1 MLTTLT
7 LPTLAVLMALS
18 GIPGLNALPGLRG
31 ANRVKVVRT
40 AADSL
45 PPPWKPSSRLAL
57 ENLFVRT
64 GMPPLAPATAP
75 VKLSPTLDPRKLRVG
90 LDPVTGDFTWGI
102 EVGEFRLGAGQ
113 RIPLAAYGREAMA
126 RQFRERWAERSRANL
141 NTLGSNTGAQRQ
153 GLSLPIPVQLPQR
166 IQSILGPGGPALN
179 VSGSESIRLS
189 GTSNWT
195 NQQTGLLGQ
204 RKSLFPSLDMQ
215 QDLDIR
221 LEGQLSDR
229 IKVNLLQNS
238 ANQIPLANRIA
249 INYRGD
255 EDDLIQ
261 ALDLGN
267 TSLSLPGTQYV
278 SYSGKNE
285 GLFGVKVAARYG
297 ALDLTALASK
307 QEGRSERSQYSGGAS
322 SQKIRIADYEYVK
335 GQYFLLYDPNFDG
348 YYTIPDQSIRLFLD
362 DANYGNDATA
372 IRARTV
378 IDPDGSLSMGLD
390 PVRDTAA
397 VRGSFDELRVG
408 PDQAFEIISDVFLFQ
423 RFGYKIIRLRQP
435 IPANS
440 NQILAASFRAVP
452 VDPNTGVELPD
463 TVRVGGRL
471 VGGSGPDSS
480 ATLLKLLRVPRSLQ
494 GVTTDGYF
502 DTTHVFDMVRELEL
516 KNFYNLQGF
525 GIDPRSFKLT
535 IQKGQREPPVTTVM
549 VGDTLV
555 PYIEV
560 LGLDNLDER
569 NGTPTRGHDGEVDGA
584 APTSGQRLFV
594 NYQNG
599 TLFFLDPRPF
609 APRITPPGSRPFDEL
624 MDRVLFR
631 RARLD
636 GSTPDRAPNP
646 DAYERLNPLSNV
658 AEYFINVEFSAARGG
673 GEITLGRGNLIE
685 ASDVVTVNGERWTR
699 DRDYTIDYDLGRL
712 SLKRQLG
719 PSDQLNVDYSY
730 APLFQQAGRTLV
742 GSAFRLEG
750 RDKSFGGA
758 FMYESKGAQD
768 LRPRLGEEPSR
779 TVITDLNTDW
789 RFKPGF
795 LTRLADR
802 LPGVRTSTPSELNV
816 QAEVGMS
823 FPNPNT
829 RNEVFIDD
837 MEGVRDAVS
846 LPMTPERWRWSSVPK
861 RAISVVS
868 GTATFSQSFLD
879 LPLQSNAE
887 LHWYSPPNVV
897 KERDLRP
904 RLSDAQGAQ
913 NPRQVLALTVP
924 RRPATAD
931 AADTLWAGLTYPL
944 DQVGIDLSRSQFIEL
959 WVNDFADHHDTG
971 VVPPIDRIRGLNVKL
986 HVDLGVVSEDMMR
999 APNRVPNGLLD
1010 SEDKKPRD
1018 NQLIVTD
1025 TNNEDTGYDGRLSI
1039 EESSAAVADLI
1050 TANPAADP
1058 EGDDFRTTDNNF
1070 KEIDPRRY
1078 TGTNGVEGNKTVL
1091 PVPDTEDLN
1100 LNDQIDTQEDYFE
1113 YTIPLGDANSPYLV
1127 TDVRRDF
1134 ALADSSNGWR
1144 RYRIPL
1150 TDSLRV
1156 QFGVPDLTIARHVR
1170 VWIEG
1175 MQTSDSTG
1183 ASERRPLLMLGG
1195 VEIVGSRWRTAE
1207 LTRNQ
1212 TDTLLTT
1219 VTLNSVNTVD
1229 NADIYVAPFDPGE
1242 TRNGSQALT
1251 RREQSIALEF
1261 TRLAPEDTLEAYK
1274 TFSIEE
1280 NYSRYGKLRWYAS
1293 AFRVPDYDPASG
1305 ALYYYLRFA
1314 SDEQGRNYY
1323 EVKRPMP
1330 ISSEPLSI
1338 KWEDIQIELAKLSSF
1353 KTELDFPKT
1362 DPVLYRVQLS
1372 PEGDSLVIK
1381 GRPSFTRLRRISF
1394 GIINSSPTQTFEE
1407 GQLWFDE
1414 LRATDVA
1421 KDVGIANRVLV
1432 NGKVANLLDYNVA
1445 WNSRDADF
1453 LSVGETRG
1461 SGNRQT
1467 ALAVTSRFDTHRF
1480 FEGTGINLPVN
1491 FVYNLNSSKPRFTAG
1506 DDVFRSGEQQEASET
1521 RTLSRSFGTSYSRVW
1536 TERSNPLLRYTI
1548 GGMTGNINRSL
1559 TDSRTPVNVY
1569 RNESVNG
1576 GLAYN
1581 VAPRSLLRFGLPFT
1595 KTGKFYPLPE
1605 RIYANYIVGTSKG
1618 VTLTRA
1624 TDGSGNLLP
1633 TSSLSGRAAGID
1645 MGMDTKPVDMF
1656 SHHVEARRNL
1666 SLEGVKTDKVA
1677 GLNLGRVVSWRQSFR
1692 SGYTLQRGAWL
1703 RPSLNWQSN
1712 YSQNNDT
1719 QSQDLGVRGIA
1730 NGQSATM
1737 NWDLPFD
1744 RFGAMTG
1751 VTQEARP
1758 VQPDTGV
1765 TVTLPKKVTR
1775 RLRWQSLVQRLGNVS
1790 TDLSVT
1796 RSSSYSRVTGTP
1808 SMLYLVGIVENP
1820 GFGTT
1825 NGATEAVF
1833 GNTDQRGLDW
1843 RTGARTRIPLVYG
1856 SVVSARLSF
1865 GDRTN
1870 VANGVVSRQKEAR
1883 FPDFELDYGQVA
1895 QVLRLT
1901 KVFTNPQL
1909 RTAYSRSTSQDFQY
1923 GRDDKIASASRD
1935 DYRPLISLRG
1945 GFKNGAQA
1953 DMRIDHYNST
1963 RQVFQGATATQRDQN
1978 TDFNFTLNRSYSKG
1992 QKVTFLGKTNTIR
2005 SSVTLQLATVYS
2017 HRKAGTQL
2025 ASGDIQSPVDDTR
2038 LSVNTS
2044 GSYGFSNNVTGN
2056 MTLGFSEN
2064 RDNTKKV
2071 IRRSVR
2077 VEVRAQFTF

>member
-1 MLTTLT
+1 
-7 LPTLAVLMALS
+7 MALS

-31 ANRVKVVRT
+31 SHRVKVVHT

-45 PPPWKPSSRLAL
+45 PPPWKTSSRLAL
-57 ENLFVRT
+57 ENRFVWS
-64 GMPPLAPATAP
+64 GLPPISPPNSPVRLAP
-75 VKLSPTLDPRKLRVG
+75 SLDPRRLRVTV
-90 LDPVTGDFTWGI
+90 DPVTGEYLSSV
-102 EVGEFRLGAGQ
+102 EVGEVRLGTGFRMAV
-113 RIPLAAYGREAMA
+113 ADYSHTAMA
-126 RQFRERWAERSRANL
+126 RLFRERWAERSKN
-141 NTLGSNTGAQRQ
+141 NINSLGSNATAQRP

-255 EDDLIQ
+255 EDDLVQ

-297 ALDLTALASK
+297 ALDITALASK
-307 QEGRSERSQYSGGAS
+307 QEGRSERSSYSGGAS
-322 SQKIRIADYEYVK
+322 SQRFRISDFEWVK
-335 GQYFLLYDPNFDG
+335 GQYFLLYDPNFGRTYD
-348 YYTIPDQSIRLFLD
+348 IPDLSIRLYLD

-372 IRARTV
+372 VRGRAL
-378 IDPDGSLSMGLD
+378 IDPDGALSMGLD
-390 PVRDTAA
+390 AVQDTAT
-397 VRGSFDELRVG
+397 VRGVFDELRPG
-408 PDQAFEIISDVFLFQ
+408 GDQAFEVMSDVFAFS
-423 RFGYKIIRLRQP
+423 RFGYKVIRLRQP
-435 IPANS
+435 IPPNS
-440 NQILAASFRAVP
+440 NQILAVSYKAVP
-452 VDPNTGVELPD
+452 INPNTGEVLVPGD
-463 TVRVGGRL
+463 TLRVGGR
-471 VGGSGPDSS
+471 VITTAGPDSN
-480 ATLLKLLRVPRSLQ
+480 ATVLKVLRVPRTLQ
-494 GVTTDGYF
+494 GVTTDGFF
-502 DTTHVFDMVRELEL
+502 DPTSAFDLVRELEL

-525 GIDPRSFKLT
+525 GIDPQTFKLS
-535 IQKGQREPPVTTVM
+535 IQRTQNEPAITAVT

-555 PYIEV
+555 PYLEV
-560 LGLDNLDER
+560 LGLDNFDER
-569 NGTPTRGHDGEVDGA
+569 NGTPQRGHDGIVDGA
-584 APTSGQRLFV
+584 APNSRQRLFV
-594 NYQNG
+594 DYKNG
-599 TLFFLDPRPF
+599 VLYFLDPRPF
-609 APRITPPGSRPFDEL
+609 APRINAPGERFFDQL
-624 MDRVLFR
+624 ADAVLLR

-636 GSTPDRAPNP
+636 GSNPDRLPNP
-646 DAYERLNPLSNV
+646 DAYQRLNPLSDI
-658 AEYFINVEFSAARGG
+658 ADYYINVEFSAQRGG

-685 ASDVVTVNGERWTR
+685 GSDVVTVNGERWTR
-699 DRDYTIDYDLGRL
+699 DRDYTVDYDLGRL

-719 PSDQLNVDYSY
+719 PTDQLNVDYSY

-750 RDKSFGGA
+750 RDKSLGGA

-779 TVITDLNTDW
+779 TVITDLNGDW
-789 RFKPGF
+789 RFRPSF
-795 LTRLADR
+795 LTRLADK
-802 LPGVRTSTPSELNV
+802 LPGVRTSTPSEFNI
-816 QAEVGMS
+816 QAEAGMS

-829 RNEVFIDD
+829 RNEVFVDD

-861 RAISVVS
+861 RATSVVN
-868 GTATFSQSFLD
+868 GQATFSQLFTD
-879 LPLQSNAE
+879 LPNQYNAE

-913 NPRQVLALTVP
+913 NPRQVLALSVP
-924 RRPATAD
+924 RRPVTGNTS
-931 AADTLWAGLTYPL
+931 DTLWAGLTYPL

-959 WVNDFADHHDTG
+959 WVNDFADHHDPG
-971 VVPPIDRIRGLNVKL
+971 VVPPVNRIRGDNVKL

-999 APNRVPNGLLD
+999 APNRPPNGFLD
-1010 SEDKKPRD
+1010 TEDKKPRD

-1025 TNNEDTGYDGRLSI
+1025 SNNEDTGYDGKLSN
-1039 EESSAAVADLI
+1039 EESSASVADLI
-1050 TANPAADP
+1050 TANPADDP
-1058 EGDDFRTTDNNF
+1058 EGDDFRTTDGNF

-1078 TGTNGVEGNKTVL
+1078 TSTNGVEGNKTLL
-1091 PVPDTEDLN
+1091 PIPDTEDLN
-1100 LNDQIDTQEDYFE
+1100 LNDLVDTQEDYFE

-1134 ALADSSNGWR
+1134 ALPDSTNGWR

-1156 QFGVPDLTIARHVR
+1156 QFGIPDLTIARHVR

-1175 MQTSDSTG
+1175 LQKSDSTG
-1183 ASERRPLLMLGG
+1183 ATERRPLLMLGG

-1207 LTRNQ
+1207 LTKNQ
-1212 TDTLLTT
+1212 ADTLLTT

-1229 NADIYVAPFDPGE
+1229 NADVYVAPFDPGE

-1261 TRLAPEDTLEAYK
+1261 KRLAPEDTLEAYK
-1274 TFSIEE
+1274 TFSLEE
-1280 NYSRYGKLRWYAS
+1280 NYSRYAKLRWYAS
-1293 AFRVPDYDPASG
+1293 AFRIPGYDPSSG
-1305 ALYYYLRFA
+1305 DLFYYLRFA

-1323 EVKRPMP
+1323 EVKRRMP
-1330 ISSEPLSI
+1330 RSSEPLSI
-1338 KWEDIQIELAKLSSF
+1338 SWEDVQIELAKLSGF
-1353 KTELDFPKT
+1353 KVQEDFPKT
-1362 DPVLYRVQLS
+1362 DPVLFRAQLS
-1372 PEGDSLVIK
+1372 EAGDSLVIK

-1394 GIINSSPTQTFEE
+1394 GVINASTTQMYEE

-1421 KDVGIANRVLV
+1421 KDVGLANRVLV

-1453 LSVGETRG
+1453 LSVGEARG

-1506 DDVFRSGEQQEASET
+1506 DDVFRSGAQQEASET
-1521 RTLSRSFGTSYSRVW
+1521 RSLTRSLGTSYSRVW
-1536 TERSNPLLRYTI
+1536 SERSNPLLRYTV

-1559 TDSRTPVNVY
+1559 SDSRTPVNVS

-1576 GLAYN
+1576 GLGYN
-1581 VAPRSLLRFGLPFT
+1581 IAPRNLFRLALPFS

-1605 RIYANYIVGTSKG
+1605 RVYANYTVATSKNL
-1618 VTLTRA
+1618 TLTRA
-1624 TDGSGNLLP
+1624 TDGSGDLLP
-1633 TSSLSGRAAGID
+1633 TSSLSGRSAGID
-1645 MGMDTKPVDMF
+1645 MGMDTKPVELI
-1656 SHHVEARRNL
+1656 SHHIEARRNL
-1666 SLEGVKTDKVA
+1666 SLEGIKNDKIA
-1677 GLNLGRVVSWRQSFR
+1677 GLNLGRVVSWRQSLR
-1692 SGYTLQRGAWL
+1692 SGYTLQRGMWL
-1703 RPSLNWQSN
+1703 RPSVNWQSN
-1712 YSQNNDT
+1712 YAQNNDT
-1719 QSQDLGVRGIA
+1719 QSENLGVRAIS
-1730 NGQSATM
+1730 NGQTASM

-1744 RFGAMTG
+1744 RFS
-1751 VTQEARP
+1751 VTNSMAQPARP
-1758 VQPDTGV
+1758 TVTDTGA
-1765 TVTLPKKVTR
+1765 TAAAPKKVTR
-1775 RLRWQSLVQRLGNVS
+1775 KLRWQTLVQRLGNVS

-1796 RSSSYSRVTGTP
+1796 RSSNYSRVAGTA
-1808 SMLYLVGIVENP
+1808 SMLYLIGLAENP
-1820 GFGTT
+1820 GFGAA
-1825 NGATEAVF
+1825 NGSTEALF
-1833 GNTDQRGLDW
+1833 GNTEQRGLDW
-1843 RTGARTRIPLVYG
+1843 RTGARTRIPLIYG
-1856 SVVSARLSF
+1856 SAMSARVSF

-1870 VANGVVSRQKEAR
+1870 VANGVVSRQKESR
-1883 FPDFELDYGQVA
+1883 FPDVEFEYGQIA
-1895 QVLRLT
+1895 QVLRIT
-1901 KVFTNPQL
+1901 KILTNPAL
-1909 RTAYSRSTSQDFQY
+1909 RTAFSRSSSEDFQY

-1935 DYRPLISLRG
+1935 DFRPLISLRG

-1953 DMRIDHYNST
+1953 DMRIDHYNSK

-1978 TDFNFTLNRSYSKG
+1978 TDFNFTLSRSYTQG
-1992 QKVTFLGKTNTIR
+1992 QKVTFLGKTSTIR
-2005 SSVTLQLATVYS
+2005 SSINLQLATVYS
-2017 HRKAGTQL
+2017 HRKAGTEL
-2025 ASGDIQSPVDDTR
+2025 ASGETQSPVDDTR

-2064 RDNTKKV
+2064 RDNTKQV

-2077 VEVRAQFTF
+2077 IEVRAQFTF